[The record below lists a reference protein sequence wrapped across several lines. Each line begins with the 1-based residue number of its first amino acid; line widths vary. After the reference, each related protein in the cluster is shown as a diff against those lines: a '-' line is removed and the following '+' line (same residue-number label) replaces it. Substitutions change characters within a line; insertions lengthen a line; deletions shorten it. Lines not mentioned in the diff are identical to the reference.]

1 MSKRVYVS
9 REFLEK
15 LLKLAGFEG
24 RRTKLGRW
32 VARRLG
38 ERVGREGQVEG

>member
-1 MSKRVYVS
+1 MSKKVYVS

-24 RRTKLGRW
+24 RRIKLGRW
-32 VARRLG
+32 VTKRAR
-38 ERVGREGQVEG
+38 